1 MKTII
6 IVNNNLK
13 TGGVQISLL
22 NLLKDIASV
31 YDITL
36 LLFYADEQNSDLI
49 PKNIK
54 VMTVKSPFKYFGMSL
69 QESKSSF
76 AALIGKVFWAV
87 VTKTVGR
94 SFAIRLMSIFQHRLK
109 GYDCAISYLH
119 EGPQKSFYG
128 GCNEFVLRKI
138 QADKKIAWIHCD
150 FGLCG
155 ANNKQSKKI
164 YKRFDTIVACSNGT
178 KEAFLRCMPELKDK
192 CAVVRNCND
201 YESIRTKAEPA
212 MQYSSEYF
220 NVITVARLSS
230 EKGIDRMLYAVKHA
244 ITLGYPVMYHI
255 VGDGQ
260 EREPLEKLVDMLGIS
275 DSVIFYGN
283 QKNPYSY
290 IVSADL
296 FVLPSYHEAAPMVFD
311 EAASL
316 GVPVLATKTTSTD
329 EMILKENA
337 GFVCE
342 NTQEGI
348 TQMLI
353 DILNNPQSLKQ
364 ISKGLTKRQFTNQM
378 SIAAVKELF

>member
-1 MKTII
+1 MKKVI
-6 IVNNNLK
+6 IVNNNLN
-13 TGGVQISLL
+13 TGGIQISLI
-22 NLLKDIASV
+22 NLIKEIASI

-36 LLFYADEQNSDLI
+36 LLFYADEQYLELI

-54 VMTVKSPFKYFGMSL
+54 VITIQSPFKYMGLSL
-69 QESKSSF
+69 EETKSSLVTF
-76 AALIGKVFWAV
+76 FGKTFWGVITKVF
-87 VTKTVGR
+87 GR
-94 SFAIRLMSIFQHRLK
+94 SFAIRLMSCFQPRLQ

-138 QADKKIAWIHCD
+138 TATKKIAWIHCD
-150 FGLCG
+150 FELCG
-155 ANNKQSKKI
+155 ANNKQSTKI
-164 YKRFDTIVACSNGT
+164 YKRFDTIVACSNGA

-201 YESIRTKAEPA
+201 YESIRAKAEPA
-212 MQYSSEYF
+212 IQYSREVF
-220 NVITVARLSS
+220 NIITVARLSS
-230 EKGIDRMLYAVKHA
+230 EKGIDRMLYAVKDA
-244 ITLGYPVMYHI
+244 IALGYSVMYHI

-260 EREPLEKLVDMLGIS
+260 EREPLEKLVDILGIQ
-275 DSVIFYGN
+275 DNVIFYGN
-283 QKNPYSY
+283 RKNPYPY
-290 IVSADL
+290 IASADL

-353 DILNNPQSLKQ
+353 DILNNPQLLKQ
-364 ISKGLTKRQFTNQM
+364 ISEGLTKRHFTNQI
-378 SIAAVKELF
+378 SIEAVKDIF

>member
-1 MKTII
+1 MKKVI
-6 IVNNNLK
+6 IVNNNLN
-13 TGGVQISLL
+13 TGGIQISLI
-22 NLLKDIASV
+22 NLIKEITSI

-36 LLFYADEQNSDLI
+36 LLFYADEKKLESL

-54 VMTVKSPFKYFGMSL
+54 VITVKSPFKYFGLSL
-69 QESKSSF
+69 EETKTSIGT
-76 AALIGKVFWAV
+76 LIGKTFWGVITKVF
-87 VTKTVGR
+87 GR
-94 SFAIRLMSIFQHRLK
+94 SVAIRLMSCFQPRLE

-138 QADKKIAWIHCD
+138 TATKKIAWIHCD

-201 YESIRTKAEPA
+201 YEYIRTKAELA
-212 MQYSSEYF
+212 IQYSSEYF

-244 ITLGYPVMYHI
+244 IISGYPVMYHI

-260 EREPLEKLVDMLGIS
+260 EREPLEKLVDTLGIS

-283 QKNPYSY
+283 QKNPYPY
-290 IVSADL
+290 IASADL

-316 GVPVLATKTTSTD
+316 GIPVLATKTTSTD

-353 DILNNPQSLKQ
+353 NILNNPQSLKQ
-364 ISKGLTKRQFTNQM
+364 ISEGLTKRQFTNQS
-378 SIAAVKELF
+378 SIDTVKELF